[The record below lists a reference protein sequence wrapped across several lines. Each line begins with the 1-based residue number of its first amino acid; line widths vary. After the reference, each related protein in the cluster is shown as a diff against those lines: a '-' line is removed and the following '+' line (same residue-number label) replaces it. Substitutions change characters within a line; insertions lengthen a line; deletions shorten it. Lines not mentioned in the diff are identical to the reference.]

1 MSEQYRAPAL
11 TGEQIDH
18 ILAAMADSFGRQL
31 RSPVLHWPDEQGLD
45 YQDVTFPALDGA
57 PLEGWFIPAPGS
69 DKLIIANRPM
79 GSAGPGSP
87 PTWNRGARCGRPA
100 ATTSRSTSSPITRS
114 CTTAGTTCWPTTCAT
129 PG

>member
-1 MSEQYRAPAL
+1 MSEQYRARAL

-18 ILAAMADSFGRQL
+18 ILAAMVGSFGRQL

-69 DKLIIANRPM
+69 DKLILAAQGCHQPCLV
-79 GSAGPGSP
+79 SK
-87 PTWNRGARCGRPA
+87 RCIDR
-100 ATTSRSTSSPITRS
+100 
-114 CTTAGTTCWPTTCAT
+114 
-129 PG
+129 